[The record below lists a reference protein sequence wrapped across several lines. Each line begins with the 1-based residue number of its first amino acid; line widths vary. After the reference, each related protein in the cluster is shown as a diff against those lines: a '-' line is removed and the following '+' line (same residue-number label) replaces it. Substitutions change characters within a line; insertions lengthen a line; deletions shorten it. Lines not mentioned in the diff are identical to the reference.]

1 MSSSSQQQHSRH
13 HKSTGKGAYQA
24 GNRAAGDASAPA
36 SVTPTRPTSAS
47 TTPFQTIRFRTEP
60 PSRPPSSAASAAPNE
75 QQHQQAKQSR
85 QQSNVKPRLIAPQIP
100 SVQPAPLLPSQSVPT
115 SSAPSLRRRSV
126 PIPTSAAYIYVGA
139 NQHYAVP
146 SDSQASTPGA
156 TTGPAA
162 KKGLQPI
169 VPDLITANARTSA
182 QQLQQ
187 LEFFRPQVDYRG
199 PVVLAASPPASAAAA
214 AARNASYAVP
224 AVLPQHTH
232 NTRGRRT
239 SNDVAS
245 ASAASAADATVVRQ
259 MTFVTESGQQ
269 KLLAAGIRPTSRM
282 LPQPQHAG
290 PTELAQRAKLSAAQP
305 AAGAVDK
312 NGEPCRAEPA
322 AAAAIVPRAASSPPD
337 HRETKAGSSAA
348 QTPLRSPSMQQQRPA
363 APSALLVLP
372 TPAATPNTSTPV
384 SPAPAATPTAPTQT
398 TTTTTT
404 TSTAAVTSSRARS
417 ISKTSPSLPWAP
429 TLPPA
434 ILQSRNPISRDE
446 FMKVLD
452 AHVAAEKAAA
462 AAAASAA
469 AMTSNGTI
477 VLASALPPTHH
488 IKPAP
493 PALTIEQPN
502 PAALAVLGKRKWE
515 DFAAAHEAYLVGQRE
530 AAAAASVAAKPA
542 LVGSPAV
549 VDKKKDEEARRNAR
563 EAEEAAAL
571 QLRAPLM
578 EGMPKA
584 REGEATEVFAER
596 LRVWTEGVARRIIQD
611 ATTLLHAHST
621 TLQTRLLSTYR
632 AHGNAAATLASLHA
646 MLDAERA
653 EHARLV
659 EENARAP
666 LLAARAGQLETA
678 LVDAV
683 VGRVAKK
690 PKATETTTTTPMDV
704 DQKEEDPQHELVVL
718 QRQVREAE
726 ARCSTLE
733 GARQRIGAAAAAT
746 SPTAEGTNG
755 LGPAGKLLARLL
767 SGGSAAAA
775 RATAGDAVMS
785 LLASENGIEELMEAL
800 DMV

>member
-13 HKSTGKGAYQA
+13 HKSTSKGAHQA
-24 GNRAAGDASAPA
+24 GNRAAGGGASAPA
-36 SVTPTRPTSAS
+36 SVTPTRATSVS

-60 PSRPPSSAASAAPNE
+60 PSRPPPSAASAAPNE
-75 QQHQQAKQSR
+75 QHQQAKQSR
-85 QQSNVKPRLIAPQIP
+85 QQSNAKPRLIAPQIP
-100 SVQPAPLLPSQSVPT
+100 SVQPAALVPSQSVPT

-199 PVVLAASPPASAAAA
+199 PDVLAASPPALAAAA

-239 SNDVAS
+239 SNDVNPV
-245 ASAASAADATVVRQ
+245 SAASAADATAVRQ

-282 LPQPQHAG
+282 LQPQQAE

-322 AAAAIVPRAASSPPD
+322 AAAATVPRAASSPPD

-348 QTPLRSPSMQQQRPA
+348 QTPLRSPSMQPQHPA
-363 APSALLVLP
+363 APPALLILP

-398 TTTTTT
+398 ITTTTTT

-462 AAAASAA
+462 AAAAASAA

-502 PAALAVLGKRKWE
+502 PATLAVLGKRKWE
-515 DFAAAHEAYLVGQRE
+515 DFAAAHEAYLAGQRE
-530 AAAAASVAAKPA
+530 VAAAASAAAKP
-542 LVGSPAV
+542 VAV
-549 VDKKKDEEARRNAR
+549 DRKKDEEARRKAR

-584 REGEATEVFAER
+584 WEGEATEVFAER

-632 AHGNAAATLASLHA
+632 AHGNAAATLASLRA

-653 EHARLV
+653 ENARLV

-666 LLAARAGQLETA
+666 LLVARAGQLETA

-690 PKATETTTTTPMDV
+690 PKTTESTTTMPMDV
-704 DQKEEDPQHELVVL
+704 DLKEEDPQHELAAL
-718 QRQVREAE
+718 QRQLREAE

-733 GARQRIGAAAAAT
+733 GARQQIGAAAAAT
-746 SPTAEGTNG
+746 SPTSEGTNG

>member
-13 HKSTGKGAYQA
+13 HKSTGKGAHQA
-24 GNRAAGDASAPA
+24 GNRAAAGASASA
-36 SVTPTRPTSAS
+36 SVTPTGATSAS
-47 TTPFQTIRFRTEP
+47 TTSFQTIRFRTEP
-60 PSRPPSSAASAAPNE
+60 PSRPPPSAASATPNE
-75 QQHQQAKQSR
+75 QHQQAKQSR
-85 QQSNVKPRLIAPQIP
+85 QQSNAKPRLIAPQIQSTP
-100 SVQPAPLLPSQSVPT
+100 ALQPASLLPSQSVPT

-126 PIPTSAAYIYVGA
+126 PIPTSAAYMYVGA

-169 VPDLITANARTSA
+169 VPDLITANVRTSA

-199 PVVLAASPPASAAAA
+199 PAVLAASPPALAGAA
-214 AARNASYAVP
+214 AARNASYAAP
-224 AVLPQHTH
+224 AVLSQHTH

-239 SNDVAS
+239 SNDVTS
-245 ASAASAADATVVRQ
+245 VSAASAADATAVRQ

-282 LPQPQHAG
+282 LQPQQAG

-322 AAAAIVPRAASSPPD
+322 AAAAATVPRAASSPPD

-348 QTPLRSPSMQQQRPA
+348 QTPLRSPSMQLQHSA
-363 APSALLVLP
+363 APSALLIPP

-384 SPAPAATPTAPTQT
+384 SPVPAATPTAPTQ
-398 TTTTTT
+398 TTTTT

-515 DFAAAHEAYLVGQRE
+515 DFAAAHEAYVAGQRE
-530 AAAAASVAAKPA
+530 AAAAAAFAAAKPA
-542 LVGSPAV
+542 G
-549 VDKKKDEEARRNAR
+549 VDKKKDEEAFRKAR

-584 REGEATEVFAER
+584 WEGEATEVFAER

-632 AHGNAAATLASLHA
+632 AHGNAAATLASLRA

-659 EENARAP
+659 EKNARAP

-690 PKATETTTTTPMDV
+690 PKATETTTATPMDV
-704 DQKEEDPQHELVVL
+704 DQKDEDPLHELAAL
-718 QRQVREAE
+718 QRQLREAE

-733 GARQRIGAAAAAT
+733 GARQRIGVAAAAT

-775 RATAGDAVMS
+775 RVTAGDAVMS